1 MRDYFYCCVKWL
13 IIACFLLRGTSS
25 LIAQTPLPPNTLVL
39 QLEYTSVSQ
48 IEETLSIDKK
58 IYSVNQFS
66 LLPPEIG
73 TLNTL
78 EDLNLMQNALTK
90 HPSSIGNLY
99 QLEALNLR
107 SNQLNA
113 IPKEIETAISL
124 TTLITRSNQ
133 LKNIPTPIIKKPQ

>member
-25 LIAQTPLPPNTLVL
+25 LIAQTPLLPKTLVL
-39 QLEYTSVSQ
+39 QLEYTSVSK
-48 IEETLSIDKK
+48 IEEALSKDKK
-58 IYSVNQFS
+58 NYRVNQFS
-66 LLPPEIG
+66 PLPPEIG

-78 EDLNLMQNALTK
+78 ENLSLMQNALTK
-90 HPSSIGNLY
+90 RPSSIGNLH

-113 IPKEIETAISL
+113 IPNEIEPTISL